1 MMRGVV
7 ASLLLLAG
15 QAAFAQPARRAILI
29 DVDGIR
35 PDTLAEVYASGKLPN
50 LARIFNRAVWFD
62 HAATV
67 LPTVTMAAQASIA
80 TGVTP
85 DRHGIVGNQWYEREA
100 RRLFDYMNSHGV
112 SCVYGFT
119 VLGGA
124 ACINGLANRHLQ
136 AQTMYEA
143 AAAAGLASLVVYNQY
158 WKGSMRAASP
168 TSDEAGAFL
177 KNNVLDY
184 RVFDERMAARAI
196 LELQRGGL
204 PSLLTLYFAGAD
216 GIAHK
221 QGIASQPGYLSSV
234 VDPLIGKIL
243 DVVEGVEPD
252 WRASTM
258 FILTADHGRTDVEP
272 HPEDTTLLADLA
284 GALPDGARV
293 AANGGVA
300 YVYLGSEERS
310 RAAEV
315 VAALS
320 AEPRL
325 GLSVASAR
333 VRREGENPRKG
344 DIIVSLWRGH
354 YFNNTGA
361 GSQHGSVYAED
372 TAIPLLVAMPGV
384 PGSHRSET
392 VSVTQVARTVADW
405 LGFAMEGADPALPV
419 RARARTATRQ

>member
-1 MMRGVV
+1 MMRRALACLV
-7 ASLLLLAG
+7 LLAG
-15 QAAFAQPARRAILI
+15 PAAFAQTARRAILI

-35 PDTLAEVYASGKLPN
+35 RDTFAEVYASGKLPN
-50 LARIFNRAVWFD
+50 LARIFDGAVWFD
-62 HAATV
+62 NAATV

-80 TGVTP
+80 TGAAP
-85 DRHGIVGNQWYEREA
+85 DRHGIVGNQWYEREG

-124 ACINGLANRHLQ
+124 ACVNGLANRHLQ
-136 AQTMYEA
+136 TQTMYEA

-158 WKGSMRAASP
+158 WKGSMRAAGP
-168 TSDEAGAFL
+168 TSDEAAAFL
-177 KNNVLDY
+177 KNNALDY

-196 LELQRGGL
+196 QELQRGGL

-221 QGIASQPGYLSSV
+221 QGIPSQPAYLSSV
-234 VDPLIGKIL
+234 VDPLLGKIL

-258 FILTADHGRTDVEP
+258 FILTADHGRTEVEP

-284 GALPDGARV
+284 AALPEGARI

-300 YVYLGSEERS
+300 YIYLYSEERA

-315 VAALS
+315 VAALN

-325 GLSVASAR
+325 ALAVASAR
-333 VRREGENPRKG
+333 VRQERENPRKG
-344 DIIVSLWRGH
+344 DITVALRRGH

-372 TAIPLLVAMPGV
+372 TAIPIVVAMPGV
-384 PGSHRSET
+384 AGRHRGEA
-392 VSVTQVARTVADW
+392 VSVTQIAGTVADW
-405 LGFAMEGADPALPV
+405 LGFAMDSADPALPV
-419 RARARTATRQ
+419 RVRERTATRQ